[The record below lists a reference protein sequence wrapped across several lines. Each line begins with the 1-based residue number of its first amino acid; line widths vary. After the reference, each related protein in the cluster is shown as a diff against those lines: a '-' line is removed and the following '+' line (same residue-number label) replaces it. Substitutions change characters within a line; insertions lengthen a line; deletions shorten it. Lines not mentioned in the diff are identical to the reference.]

1 MTSRTLRLAA
11 VLLAGAIGAAQAAE
25 WTEILVTTGDI
36 QAVEMAEGRKVMS
49 YYATGSAALMADE
62 TLVPQGSF
70 ACAGM
75 IDAGADGSALVLSCA
90 TTDTDGD
97 QVYSEVARG
106 KDTEL
111 PANQGR
117 YTYTGGTGKWAGFT
131 ADCTYEVH
139 RMPNGQAVEFG
150 HCAGPAP
157 PPPLR

>member
-1 MTSRTLRLAA
+1 MSPRALRLVA
-11 VLLAGAIGAAQAAE
+11 VLLAGATGAAQAAE

-49 YYATGSAALMADE
+49 YYATGSAALMTGEA
-62 TLVPQGSF
+62 LVPQGSF

-75 IDAGADGSALVLSCA
+75 IDAGADGSALALSCA

-97 QVYSEVARG
+97 LLYSEVARG
-106 KDTEL
+106 KDAAL
-111 PANQGR
+111 PADQGR
-117 YTYTGGTGKWAGFT
+117 YAYTGGTGKWTGFT
-131 ADCTYEVH
+131 ADCIYEVH

-150 HCAGPAP
+150 RCTGPAL